1 MKATE
6 KVLNFL
12 KKNAN
17 KQLDT
22 SEIAKQLQLSRSVV
36 SGYLA
41 QLYQRQL
48 VEKTK
53 GRPVYW
59 HVVRQQSAFQ
69 KLIGYNGSLRKCIE
83 QAKQSIVYPPNGF
96 PVIITGPSGVG
107 KSVLARLIYEEAVRL
122 KVIKQSSPF
131 VVLNTADYA
140 NNTELLSSVLFG
152 YKKGAFT
159 GAEKDTPG
167 LIDKADGGYLFLD
180 EVHRLSKTNQ
190 EKLFSLLDNGT
201 FYPLGEVDHPH
212 HVNVRLICATTED
225 LNKYLLK
232 TFLRRIPLKINIP
245 QFIDR
250 PPLERVHTVTSI
262 FKNEARQTNVTYAV
276 SEREIDNLINQDYLG
291 NLGTLQNKI
300 KMLCSQGYAAN
311 TGHRVI
317 PIGLIHDKNQV
328 IVHINKNTRIHKLNF
343 VQKRV
348 AATLQTMVGQ
358 VIDSLQKN
366 NDLSD
371 AKLIIFQYLRK
382 IREYADPYYVKVFK
396 NKLIASER
404 NILQKSYGI
413 DLRSNA
419 EEIES
424 LAIFL
429 SLARTYSLSLRN
441 IEELIKIIKINY
453 SRSFYLFNIFLE
465 HFKSI
470 KNSLNKYILFPP
482 IFANVAKKIEEINY
496 TCILLAHGEST
507 AKSIQGVINN
517 LLRNYI
523 FEAFDM
529 PIDASVDDIN
539 KQVKDYLKKQN
550 HIGKGIILLFDM
562 GSLNQ
567 MFTKI
572 KKGSDKE
579 LLVVNNLTT
588 ATALDIALRVQRG
601 ESFKQIAKKASKY
614 GKYMGVQYYK
624 GLSDKK
630 NIIVSCLSGV
640 GLSEAIRDIM
650 VNTLSKQEK
659 IITMDYRDL
668 HSLIDHNDRDFFKNT
683 DLIITTT
690 DFKSSLDLP
699 IVNIYNILDKDGF
712 SNLQMYLLK
721 MGEKTQDVK
730 KLLNKFLSFL
740 TIQGVKDRLQILNP
754 NMVINEVQKVTQKYE
769 DYYNVEFSGKIK
781 LNLYMHLSIMFER
794 ILLNPIKND
803 GFELLTDQRGKEFY
817 SVSRTI
823 FKPVEMK
830 FHFHVNDVEISLI
843 YELLKNYI

>member
-17 KQLDT
+17 RQLDT

-250 PPLERVHTVTSI
+250 PPLERVHIVTSI

-328 IVHINKNTRIHKLNF
+328 IVHINENTRIHKLNF

-348 AATLQTMVGQ
+348 AATLQTMIGQ

-382 IREYADPYYVKVFK
+382 IREYADPYYVKVLSDEFTK
-396 NKLIASER
+396 VTQNFLKR
-404 NILQKSYGI
+404 KYGI
-413 DLRSNA
+413 NLGLTDSEQRG
-419 EEIES
+419 I
-424 LAIFL
+424 AIAF
-429 SLARTYSLSLRN
+429 SFEQTYSLSLSHLQ
-441 IEELIKIIKINY
+441 ELLKIYRTNY
-453 SRSFYLFNIFLE
+453 SRSFYLFEKFLPLMGM
-465 HFKSI
+465 KKI
-470 KNSLNKYILFPP
+470 QNAYLLFP
-482 IFANVAKKIEEINY
+482 IMFANVAQKIEQINY
-496 TCILLAHGEST
+496 TCILLAHGEAT
-507 AKSIQGVINN
+507 ARSIQGVVNN

-529 PIDASVDDIN
+529 PIDATVNDIN
-539 KQVKDYLKKQN
+539 KEVQKYLEKQGR
-550 HIGKGIILLFDM
+550 IGRGVIVLFDM

-567 MFTKI
+567 MFLKI
-572 KKGSDKE
+572 KNGSDKQ
-579 LLVVNNLTT
+579 LLVINNLTT
-588 ATALDIALRVQRG
+588 ATAMDIALRVERG
-601 ESFKQIAKKASKY
+601 ESFKKIAKKAEKY
-614 GKYMGVQYYK
+614 GDYMGVQYYE

-640 GLSEAIRDIM
+640 GLSKAIKDIM
-650 VNTLSKQEK
+650 TDTLSQQEK

-668 HSLIDHNDRDFFKNT
+668 HSLIDHNNRDFFKNT
-683 DLIITTT
+683 NLIITTT
-690 DFKSSLDLP
+690 NFQSDLDLP

-712 SNLQMYLLK
+712 NDLQMYLLR
-721 MGEKTQDVK
+721 MGEKTKDVK
-730 KLLNKFLSFL
+730 KLLDKFLSFL

-754 NMVINEVQKVTQKYE
+754 NMVISEVQDITKKYE

-794 ILLNPIKND
+794 VLLNPTKND
-803 GFELLTDQRGKEFY
+803 NLKIFVDKKSKEFY
-817 SVSRTI
+817 SVSKTI

-830 FHFHVNDVEISLI
+830 FHFHVNAFEISLI
-843 YELLKNYI
+843 YELLKDYI